1 MKLLAFFYILPA
13 VAVAEVESSIP
24 LGVEAVTGYR
34 TEYIHRGMSLADD
47 VIDFQLESGFALSD
61 TWSICLRGWHDSG
74 TASGAYFSETSGF
87 AELRYDE
94 KIFSAGWALGY
105 RSFSGSQLSD
115 GFETGPFCS
124 WHASADLD
132 VNAELRYDDG
142 AGTWYAKA
150 ELSWSKPL
158 DKKSFVSAL
167 AGISAVGDYYDR
179 EGLNDV
185 FLRISYT
192 YNVAS
197 NVSLTP
203 FLGSSIGLDEIAEDR
218 GYAGVWFEVSF

>member
-1 MKLLAFFYILPA
+1 MKLSAFFCILPA
-13 VAVAEVESSIP
+13 VVVAEVESNIP

-61 TWSICLRGWHDSG
+61 TWSIGLGGWHAAG
-74 TASGAYFSETSGF
+74 TASEANFSETSGSV
-87 AELRYDE
+87 ELRYDE
-94 KIFSAGWALGY
+94 KSFSSGWALGY
-105 RSFSGSQLSD
+105 RSFSGSQLID
-115 GFETGPFCS
+115 GLETGPFCS
-124 WHASADLD
+124 WHATADLD

-142 AGTWYAKA
+142 ARTWYAKA
-150 ELSWSKPL
+150 ELYWSKPL

-179 EGLNDV
+179 KGLNDV

-218 GYAGVWFEVSF
+218 GYGGVWFEVSF

>member
-1 MKLLAFFYILPA
+1 MKLSAFFYILPA

-24 LGVEAVTGYR
+24 WGVEAVTGYR

-47 VIDFQLESGFALSD
+47 VIDFQLESGFAISD
-61 TWSICLRGWHDSG
+61 TLSIGLRGWY
-74 TASGAYFSETSGF
+74 ASGSASGGDFSETSGF

-94 KIFSAGWALGY
+94 KTFSAGWVLGY

-124 WHASADLD
+124 WHATADLD

-142 AGTWYAKA
+142 ADTWYAKA

-158 DKKSFVSAL
+158 DQRSFVSAL
-167 AGISAVGDYYDR
+167 AGISAVGDFYDR

-192 YNVAS
+192 YNVAP
-197 NVSLTP
+197 NISLTP
-203 FLGSSIGLDEIAEDR
+203 FLGSSIGLDEKADDY
-218 GYAGVWFEVSF
+218 GYAGIWFEVSF